1 VAGFCISLTQ
11 PDPIP
16 CREWLPR
23 NRTGPAWLRRSN
35 RPVGVAAYSLQN
47 AVDDLVGI
55 LDAFDIDAAD
65 IVGHDW
71 GAAVAWLT
79 ATAHPN
85 RVHKLVVLVLGLALA
100 PRPKATLA
108 QSRYEALAN
117 ALFNWGRPLQGRY
130 HSLRDEL
137 PRAVAKR
144 LLSAHPEL
152 SLLMLPANI
161 ASVNPEC
168 KRIIRRG
175 KFVPSSAD
183 SPRRNRIV
191 RLSISAP
198 TAPLHPRSNCEI
210 DNQPPNKPADSIY
223 PLRHPWSVR
232 QSLDVVL

>member
-1 VAGFCISLTQ
+1 MWKTTAAVGRCSCSMGGWILHILTQ

-117 ALFNWGRPLQGRY
+117 ALFNWGG
-130 HSLRDEL
+130 
-137 PRAVAKR
+137 
-144 LLSAHPEL
+144 LSKDDTTHCATNSREL
-152 SLLMLPANI
+152 SP
-161 ASVNPEC
+161 
-168 KRIIRRG
+168 R
-175 KFVPSSAD
+175 D
-183 SPRRNRIV
+183 SCRLTPNCPCLCCPR
-191 RLSISAP
+191 
-198 TAPLHPRSNCEI
+198 T
-210 DNQPPNKPADSIY
+210 
-223 PLRHPWSVR
+223 
-232 QSLDVVL
+232 